1 MRLCS
6 PRPVCRGQPGA
17 QGWTIEHREEPGEEE
32 EDVQVLR
39 SSYYFR
45 RSGTHRRKLPRSHG
59 DCAAI
64 SGKPRLEALHES
76 QSKNWPGQV
85 TSANALV
92 EAIIPAIKISDKCGR
107 CVTLIV
113 WDFKVVR
120 EATTGVNRRNLGVAV
135 PSNGVPRDGVPSA
148 ADASDPGAC
157 ESADMVRD
165 LYLRLY
171 HTMRHTYRMRGT
183 GGGTGLC
190 ESRRWPRSPQHRH
203 RRCRSR

>member
-1 MRLCS
+1 MN
-6 PRPVCRGQPGA
+6 
-17 QGWTIEHREEPGEEE
+17 IERNQEKERKTYRCCAARTTSVEVELIVE
-32 EDVQVLR
+32 
-39 SSYYFR
+39 SY
-45 RSGTHRRKLPRSHG
+45 STTKAC
-59 DCAAI
+59 DCAAV
-64 SGKPRLEALHES
+64 SGEPRLEALHES

-92 EAIIPAIKISDKCGR
+92 EAIITAIKISDKCGLY
-107 CVTLIV
+107 VTLIV
-113 WDFKVVR
+113 WDLKVVR
-120 EATTGVNRRNLGVAV
+120 EATTGVNCRNLGVAV
-135 PSNGVPRDGVPSA
+135 PSNGIPRDGVPSA

-171 HTMRHTYRMRGT
+171 YTMSHTYRMRGS